1 MSLTERVVR
10 LYSREGLGGLA
21 LGLQALVRKHVRR
34 LFLAADYYVYRYPV
48 PACDDLIPSPR
59 LEEVE
64 VKLVETASDMDRL
77 VAEGYEDPREVL
89 QATSRRLASGA
100 TGCIAYVGK
109 ELASAGWVAFSRQA
123 KESFDPLPYHVDFDC
138 GEACTGGSW
147 TERRFRGR
155 GLYSYVFG
163 HELSYIRGQG
173 RHVCRNAIRVANTA
187 SQRGQ
192 ARYGARLCAVGTL
205 RRVLLWRRW
214 TEREADGAC
223 PSLLI
228 EDGGGH

>member
-1 MSLTERVVR
+1 MSLAERVVR
-10 LYSREGLGGLA
+10 QYRREGLGGLA
-21 LGLQALVRKHVRR
+21 LGLQALVRQRVRR

-59 LEEVE
+59 LEQVE
-64 VKLVETASDMDRL
+64 VKLVETASDVDRL

-89 QATSRRLASGA
+89 QHAARRLASGA
-100 TGCIAYVGK
+100 TGCIAYVRK
-109 ELASAGWVAFSRQA
+109 ELASVGWVALSQQA
-123 KESFDPLPYHVDFDC
+123 KESFDPLPYHVDFHC

-147 TERRFRGR
+147 TERRFRGH

-163 HELSYIRGQG
+163 HELAYIRRKG
-173 RHVCRNAIRVANTA
+173 RQVCRNAIRVANTA

-192 ARYGARLCAVGTL
+192 ARYGAQLCAVGTL
-205 RRVLLWRRW
+205 RRVLWWRRW
-214 TEREADGAC
+214 TEREAEGAC

-228 EDGGGH
+228 EHDAGW